1 MEKDIKELLIVS
13 LEKVHK
19 SIEAAIDSII
29 NTAGFDPFKVYT
41 LREQEPYDALTIR
54 FSRAV
59 EVCLKFFRTY
69 ETYLYGES
77 SDTIRDRLLKM
88 EKIGLIN
95 NVDLWINMRDVRNR
109 VVHDYLPEEINKTYN
124 LITSIYCKE
133 LENLKKKV
141 SELELD
147 KK

>member
-29 NTAGFDPFKVYT
+29 NASGFDPFKVYT

-69 ETYLYGES
+69 EVYLFGES

-88 EKIGLIN
+88 EKIGLIS

-109 VVHDYLPEEINKTYN
+109 VVHDYLPEEIIKTYN
-124 LITSIYCKE
+124 FITSLYCKE
-133 LENLKKKV
+133 LESLNNKV
-141 SELELD
+141 SDLKFD
-147 KK
+147 

>member
-1 MEKDIKELLIVS
+1 MEKDIKDLLIVS
-13 LEKVHK
+13 LEKVNK

-29 NTAGFDPFKVYT
+29 NAAGFDPFKVYT

-69 ETYLYGES
+69 EVYLFGES

-88 EKIGLIN
+88 EKIGFIS

-109 VVHDYLPEEINKTYN
+109 VVHDYLPEEIKKTYN
-124 LITSIYCKE
+124 FITSLYCKE
-133 LENLKKKV
+133 LESLNNKV
-141 SELELD
+141 SDLKFD
-147 KK
+147 